1 MDHTTDSTALWGP
14 GLGRSTSAGARR
26 SLPHGP
32 HCNGRLLA
40 GDASASLSDEGR
52 PRMYSRNHG
61 NGFAKGQS
69 TTSSAVGAIVLLP
82 LWYGRGV
89 ERWGQPGG
97 RGGGPQG
104 DMFAHLTR
112 TAFA

>member
-26 SLPHGP
+26 SLPHWQGP
-32 HCNGRLLA
+32 TRGPGGMGRDA
-40 GDASASLSDEGR
+40 GDEGR